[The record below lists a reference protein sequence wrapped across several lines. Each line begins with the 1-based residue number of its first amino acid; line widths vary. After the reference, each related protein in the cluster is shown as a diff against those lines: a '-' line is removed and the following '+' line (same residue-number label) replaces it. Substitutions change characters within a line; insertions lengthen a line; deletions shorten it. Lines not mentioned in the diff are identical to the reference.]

1 MKTPIRYA
9 GGKSKAYK
17 IITLMQLP
25 SVRDTHNSSYGI
37 VSVCMT
43 QYSLKKGIDKFGVHT
58 DKEIH
63 EDFLIKLKNRLKK
76 MRIGSGL
83 KDCDIGP
90 LISKQALEKVENHIQ
105 DALDKG
111 AKIEFGGK
119 LHKPNSL
126 LFEPTILTSIKQN
139 MLVFKNEN
147 FSPIVPIL
155 IFEND
160 KEAVEM
166 ANNTEYGLASY
177 FFTTNPRR
185 IWSLVDDLE
194 YGMFGINSGKISTY
208 LNPFGGVKQSG
219 IGREGSLQTLE
230 PFLETKFVN
239 WNF

>member
-1 MKTPIRYA
+1 
-9 GGKSKAYK
+9 
-17 IITLMQLP
+17 
-25 SVRDTHNSSYGI
+25 
-37 VSVCMT
+37 
-43 QYSLKKGIDKFGVHT
+43 
-58 DKEIH
+58 
-63 EDFLIKLKNRLKK
+63 

-160 KEAVEM
+160 KEVVEM
-166 ANNTEYGLASY
+166 ANNTDYGLASY